1 MSPIPNTRAV
11 PLPSHLADEAL
22 CSILCTCQ
30 ACFPLWLTCQA
41 ASKLH
46 FDDSDAGS
54 SETQLRLWLHPA
66 RFRAEPPQS
75 RDACATCCHD
85 SYSLY
90 GHQDYHPW
98 DKHSWGFI
106 PIYCSSGAC
115 LLRDALLVGNVKGF
129 RVWGRHGKTA
139 GRTCPKPQTPD
150 VLGPKFRASFGRS
163 KLFKLQARFWP
174 TQRTSHSLATQPFNS
189 HGNDN
194 NKDIFRMAVVM

>member
-30 ACFPLWLTCQA
+30 TCFPLWLTCQA

-46 FDDSDAGS
+46 FDDCDTSS

-75 RDACATCCHD
+75 RDACSTCRHD

-90 GHQDYHPW
+90 GHKDYHPW
-98 DKHSWGFI
+98 DKHSWGVEPASCGMHFL
-106 PIYCSSGAC
+106 SVMLKG
-115 LLRDALLVGNVKGF
+115 LGFGGDMVRRLEGLALN
-129 RVWGRHGKTA
+129 
-139 GRTCPKPQTPD
+139 PKPQTS
-150 VLGPKFRASFGRS
+150 LGPSFVQALAARSSSNCRPDSGRH
-163 KLFKLQARFWP
+163 KELL
-174 TQRTSHSLATQPFNS
+174 TH
-189 HGNDN
+189 
-194 NKDIFRMAVVM
+194 